1 MDDGAYLDLLDM
13 CYGAVDRPE
22 HWAPFVEALTEALG
36 AQAGD
41 FVIEDYATGTAR
53 ALGSTGF
60 DPHFRE
66 TYDTHFLGENVWIR
80 ELEKLPRDRTHDDRA
95 EPPGFEAS
103 AYYNEWVRP
112 QGLRHAMGAILERE
126 ATWLVHIGFLRAPSV
141 GCFDPGEIRLLDRLL
156 PHLRRTL
163 DVSQRLRRA
172 EGAEALAAELLDRL
186 PVAALIVDRGCRVR
200 ELNAAAERFL
210 AARRELR
217 SGPSGLD
224 AWTPGAGSALRRLIR
239 AACTLDAA
247 ATFAGPMAVRLP
259 RRDEDGPPFLVEV
272 LPLRAADALG
282 GPARHCLVT
291 VTDPARALA
300 GGVPHL
306 RRLWDLTPTEAEL
319 ALALANGRTV
329 EAFAAARGITPGT
342 VRWHLKN
349 AEAKMG
355 VGSVAAL
362 VRHVHGALR
371 GA

>member
-1 MDDGAYLDLLDM
+1 LDDGAYLDLLDM

-22 HWAPFVEALTEALG
+22 HWTPFVDALADALG

-60 DPHFRE
+60 DPAFRE
-66 TYDTHFLGENVWIR
+66 TYDERFLGANLWISA
-80 ELEKLPRDRTHDDRA
+80 LERLPRGRTHEDHA
-95 EPPGFEAS
+95 EPPGFESS

-141 GCFDPGEIRLLDRLL
+141 GGFDPGEIWLLDRLL

-163 DVSQRLRRA
+163 EFSERLRRA
-172 EGAEALAAELLDRL
+172 EGAEALAVELLDLL
-186 PVAALIVDRGCRVR
+186 PVAALIVDHACRVR
-200 ELNAAAERFL
+200 ELNAAGERFL

-224 AWTPGAGSALRRLIR
+224 AWTAGTGSELRSMIR

-247 ATFAGPMAVRLP
+247 ATFTGPMALRLP
-259 RRDEDGPPFLVEV
+259 RRDEDGPPFLLEV

-282 GPARHCLVT
+282 GVGRHCLVT

-300 GGVPHL
+300 GAPQL

-319 ALALANGRTV
+319 ALALANGGTV

-342 VRWHLKN
+342 ARWHLKN